1 MLTMVQ
7 GRVPPSYLCYQH
19 KLELQVIKFK
29 DKIKLGFKKVGFYGP
44 SLIKDSKMLTFFVLR
59 LLTVSLWYLVEAM
72 SPNYQR
78 IPLFNFILY
87 MFIFQ
92 HVSMSVHFHMKLS
105 VTTCLF
111 SAALKSTSNIWVLI
125 CSSQPEEVEDTREE
139 QLHSVIKSLSKYKW
153 KNVTYQ

>member
-29 DKIKLGFKKVGFYGP
+29 DKIKLGFKKVCFYGP

-59 LLTVSLWYLVEAM
+59 LLTVSLWFLVGTM

-92 HVSMSVHFHMKLS
+92 HVSMSVHFHMILSEGLKHQLS
-105 VTTCLF
+105 VTIFLF
-111 SAALKSTSNIWVLI
+111 YAALKSTSNIWVLI

-139 QLHSVIKSLSKYKW
+139 QLH
-153 KNVTYQ
+153 